1 MLSAFARTASR
12 WDLTLFHAVNHDH
25 GPLVDAMARAMGGR
39 LVPALIMGTLA
50 LAAAVLRRRTAL
62 WSTCAV
68 MLAFGATDS
77 VGARLLKPAMARVRP
92 CYALPPGEV
101 RQLVSISDSAGSL
114 PSLHSA
120 NSFATAAVIGVFA
133 PVLAWPALV
142 LAAVIGW
149 SRVVAGVH
157 WPSDV
162 WAGGVLGAGFGL
174 LISALL
180 AALRR
185 RLLAR

>member
-1 MLSAFARTASR
+1 VLSELVRTAR
-12 WDLTLFHAVNHDH
+12 GWDLALFHTVNRDH
-25 GPLVDAMARAMGGR
+25 GPLTDAVARALGGK
-39 LVPALIMGTLA
+39 LVPALLMATLA

-68 MLAFGATDS
+68 ILAFVATDS
-77 VGARLLKPAMARVRP
+77 VGARLLKPAIARVRP
-92 CYALPPGEV
+92 CYALPPSEV
-101 RQLVSISDSAGSL
+101 RQLVSVSDSAGSM

-120 NSFATAAVIGVFA
+120 NTFAAAAVIASFA
-133 PVLAWPALV
+133 PALAGPALL

-162 WAGGVLGAGFGL
+162 WAGGVLGAGLGL
-174 LISALL
+174 LTCALL
-180 AALRR
+180 AGLRR
-185 RLLAR
+185 TLSH